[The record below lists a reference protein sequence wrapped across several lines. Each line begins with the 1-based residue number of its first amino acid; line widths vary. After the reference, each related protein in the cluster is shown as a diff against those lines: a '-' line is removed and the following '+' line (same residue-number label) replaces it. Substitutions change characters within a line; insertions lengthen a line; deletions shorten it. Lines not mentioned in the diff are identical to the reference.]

1 MIEAHHLSN
10 AVVALLVIAAGLLVV
25 RGRRD
30 PRWRELAAH
39 LWQRRRWALLA
50 AGLYVA
56 VGLLDS
62 VAWVGGQRGA
72 AHADLVALHTPRSV
86 VDRLFPLDFRER
98 SYSAPL
104 AAVELYGGAPLRFPG
119 RHLLGT
125 DILGRDV
132 LLQTL
137 KGVRVALLI
146 GGFSSLIVIPLAL
159 AAGMAAGYY
168 GRRVDDLVFFV
179 VSTISS
185 IPTLLLLIALVM
197 ALGRGTL
204 QVCIALGITGWV
216 SMARIL
222 RGETLKLRELD
233 YVAAARALGASDW
246 RILSRHILPNLMH
259 LVIIT
264 FVLLF
269 SRLVLAEATLSW
281 LGIGVD
287 GSWGQMIDQAR
298 DELARDPIIWW
309 NLSAAAFGLFGL
321 ILAVNLIGDTVR
333 DVLDPRERAAAR
345 AAAGPAA
352 IAGVERTA

>member
-10 AVVALLVIAAGLLVV
+10 AAVAALLAAAAWLT
-25 RGRRD
+25 RRARRD
-30 PRWRELAAH
+30 PRWRELAAQ
-39 LWQRRRWALLA
+39 LWRRRRWALLA
-50 AGLYVA
+50 AAAYIA

-62 VAWVGGQRGA
+62 IAWVGGARGA
-72 AHADLVALHTPRSV
+72 AHADLVAIHTPRSV
-86 VDRLFPLDFRER
+86 IDRLFPLDFRER

-146 GGFSSLIVIPLAL
+146 GGFSSLIVVPLAL
-159 AAGMAAGYY
+159 LAGMVAGYF

-179 VSTISS
+179 VGTLSS
-185 IPTLLLLIALVM
+185 IPTLLLLISLVM

-204 QVCIALGITGWV
+204 QVCVALGVTGWV

-246 RILSRHILPNLMH
+246 RILSRHILPNLSH
-259 LVIIT
+259 LVVIT

-298 DELARDPIIWW
+298 DELARDPIVWW
-309 NLSAAAFGLFGL
+309 NLTAAALGLFGL

-333 DVLDPRERAAAR
+333 DVLDPRERK
-345 AAAGPAA
+345 GC
-352 IAGVERTA
+352 

>member
-1 MIEAHHLSN
+1 MIASHHLSN
-10 AVVALLVIAAGLLVV
+10 TAVALLVALALLVA
-25 RGRRD
+25 RRLRRD
-30 PRWRELAAH
+30 PRWREVAATT
-39 LWQRRRWALLA
+39 WARRRWALLA
-50 AGLYVA
+50 AAAYVL

-62 VAWVGGQRGA
+62 IAWVGGGHGA
-72 AHADLVALHTPRSV
+72 AHVDLVAAHTPRSV

-104 AAVELYGGAPLRFPG
+104 AAVEFYGGEPLRFPG

-132 LLQTL
+132 LLQAL

-146 GGFSSLIVIPLAL
+146 GGFSSLLVVPLAL
-159 AAGMAAGYY
+159 AAGMGAGYF

-179 VSTISS
+179 VSTLSS

-204 QVCIALGITGWV
+204 QVCVALGVTSWV
-216 SMARIL
+216 SLARVL

-246 RILSRHILPNLMH
+246 RILTRHVLPNLMH
-259 LVIIT
+259 LVVIT

-269 SRLVLAEATLSW
+269 SRLVLTEATLSW

-298 DELARDPIIWW
+298 DELARDPIVWW
-309 NLSAAAFGLFGL
+309 NLAAAAGGLFGL
-321 ILAVNLIGDTVR
+321 ILAVNLLGDTLR
-333 DVLDPRERAAAR
+333 DALDPRR
-345 AAAGPAA
+345 
-352 IAGVERTA
+352 